1 MKLDNY
7 LTPYTRI
14 NSKWFKNLNIRPE
27 TIKLPEEDIYNM
39 FLALVLTI
47 SFYMCLFRQGKQK
60 QINNWDYIKLKKLL
74 HSKETINKVK
84 R

>member
-7 LTPYTRI
+7 LTPYTRS
-14 NSKWFKNLNIRPE
+14 NSKWFKTLNIRPQ
-27 TIKLPEEDIYNM
+27 TIKLPEEDIYNIFFGTGLDSI
-39 FLALVLTI
+39 FLDVSLQARETKVNEQLGLHQT
-47 SFYMCLFRQGKQK
+47 
-60 QINNWDYIKLKKLL
+60 KKLL